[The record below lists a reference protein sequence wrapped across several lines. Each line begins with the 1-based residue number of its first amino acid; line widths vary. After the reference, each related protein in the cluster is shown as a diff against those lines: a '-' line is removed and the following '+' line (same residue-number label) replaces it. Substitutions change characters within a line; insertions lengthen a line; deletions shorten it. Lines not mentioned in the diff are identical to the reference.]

1 MTSWKLIQKAR
12 GILEKERGTVRKPW
26 GGKTTICLLY
36 PNAYH
41 VGMSNLGFQTLYQ
54 ILNSESDVIC
64 ERAFLPEPED
74 LQEYRNT
81 QIPLFSLESQKSLSQ
96 FDILAFSISFEND
109 FLNVLPLLELA
120 HIPLESH
127 LRNERHPWVIA
138 GGVAVFLNPEP
149 ISQFFDLFVLGEAEE
164 VIREFLEVYRRTL
177 SEKKEM
183 ERDDFLK
190 GLRGV
195 EGIYVPKF
203 YRVIYAE
210 GGKIETMG
218 PEQGFP
224 KRVKRRW
231 VSEIDRFPTQSTL
244 FTPDTEFKEMAL
256 VEMNRGCPRG
266 CRFCAACYVYYPFRN
281 RSLSVLES
289 ISKEVLSK
297 EHRVGLTGT
306 AVSDH
311 PQLLPLCKN
320 ILSQQGGI
328 SLSSLRVDAVTPA
341 LIQCLREGEERTVA
355 IAPEAGSERLRRMLK
370 KGYTE
375 DEILKSINTLV
386 QNGLSQI
393 KCYFLIGLPSETDE
407 DVKAILLLAKRIR
420 HQILSSLK
428 DQKKRWRL
436 ILSVNPFIPK
446 PATPFQ
452 WVPMEE
458 VSELKRKL
466 SVIQKGVQ
474 GERGIQVIFDLPKW
488 AYIQAL
494 LSRGDR
500 RVGKILMAAHS
511 HQGNWSQALRE
522 TSVNPDFYV
531 YRKRDPDE
539 IFPWDFID
547 HGIPKG
553 RLREEYLGAMKEA
566 GIKTKNAEGIEHSA

>member
-1 MTSWKLIQKAR
+1 MTSWKLVQKAR
-12 GILEKERGTVRKPW
+12 GILEKERGAVQKPW
-26 GGKTTICLLY
+26 GGKIAVCLLY

-54 ILNSESDVIC
+54 ILNNEDDVVC

-74 LQEYRNT
+74 LEEYRNT
-81 QIPLFSLESQKSLSQ
+81 QTPLFSLESQKPLSK
-96 FDILAFSISFEND
+96 FDLLAFSISFEND
-109 FLNVLPLLELA
+109 SLNVLTLLELA

-127 LRNERHPWVIA
+127 LRNKRHPWVIA

-149 ISQFFDLFVLGEAEE
+149 ISPFFDLFILGEAEE
-164 VIREFLEVYRRTL
+164 VIGEFLEVYRHTL
-177 SEKKEM
+177 SEKKERD
-183 ERDDFLK
+183 RDDFLRD
-190 GLRGV
+190 LSRV
-195 EGIYVPKF
+195 EGVYVPKF
-203 YRVIYAE
+203 YRVTYAE
-210 GGKIETMG
+210 NGKIEAMD
-218 PEQGFP
+218 PEPGFS
-224 KRVKRRW
+224 KQVKRRW
-231 VSEIDRFPTQSTL
+231 VSKIDRFPTQSTL

-256 VEMNRGCPRG
+256 VEVNRGCPRG
-266 CRFCAACYVYYPFRN
+266 CRFCAACFVYHPFRN

-289 ISKEVLSK
+289 ISKEVLLK

-311 PQLLPLCKN
+311 PQLLPLCQG

-328 SLSSLRVDAVTPA
+328 SLSSLRVDAITPS
-341 LIQCLREGEERTVA
+341 LVQCLREGEERTVA
-355 IAPEAGSERLRRMLK
+355 IAPEAGPERLRRMLK

-375 DEILKSINTLV
+375 EEILKSIDTLV

-407 DVKAILLLAKRIR
+407 EVKAILLLAKRIR
-420 HQILSSLK
+420 HQILSSLQ

-458 VSELKRKL
+458 VAELKKKL
-466 SVIQKGVQ
+466 SMIRRGVHGEKGM
-474 GERGIQVIFDLPKW
+474 EMIFDLPKW

-494 LSRGDR
+494 LSKGDR
-500 RVGKILMAAHS
+500 RVGKILMSAHR

-522 TSVNPDFYV
+522 TSVNPNFYV
-531 YRKRDPDE
+531 YRKRDLDE

-547 HGIPKG
+547 HGIPKEH
-553 RLREEYLGAMKEA
+553 LKEEYLRAMKEA
-566 GIKTKNAEGIEHSA
+566 GIKIE

>member
-1 MTSWKLIQKAR
+1 MTSWKLVQKAR

-26 GGKTTICLLY
+26 GGKITICLLY

-54 ILNSESDVIC
+54 ILNGEGDVVC

-74 LQEYRNT
+74 LEEYRNT
-81 QIPLFSLESQKSLSQ
+81 QTPLFSLESQKPLST
-96 FDILAFSISFEND
+96 FDLLAFSISFEND
-109 FLNVLPLLELA
+109 FLNLLTLLELA
-120 HIPLESH
+120 HVPLESH
-127 LRNERHPWVIA
+127 LRHERHPWVIA

-149 ISQFFDLFVLGEAEE
+149 ISPFCDLFILGEAEE
-164 VIREFLEVYRRTL
+164 VIGEFLEVYRHTL
-177 SEKKEM
+177 SEKKER
-183 ERDDFLK
+183 ERDDFLRS
-190 GLRGV
+190 LSGV
-195 EGIYVPKF
+195 EGIYVPEF
-203 YRVIYAE
+203 YRVTYAE
-210 GGKIETMG
+210 NGKLEAMD
-218 PEQGFP
+218 PEPGFP
-224 KRVKRRW
+224 KQVKRRW
-231 VSEIDRFPTQSTL
+231 VSKIDRFPTQSTL

-256 VEMNRGCPRG
+256 VEVNRGCPRG
-266 CRFCAACYVYYPFRN
+266 CRFCAACFVYHPFRN

-289 ISKEVLSK
+289 ISQEVLLK

-311 PQLLPLCKN
+311 PQLLPLCQS

-328 SLSSLRVDAVTPA
+328 SLSSLRVDAVTPP

-375 DEILKSINTLV
+375 EEILKSIDTLV

-428 DQKKRWRL
+428 EQTKRWRL

-452 WVPMEE
+452 WAPMEE
-458 VSELKRKL
+458 VAELKRRL
-466 SVIQKGVQ
+466 SMIQRGVH
-474 GERGIQVIFDLPKW
+474 GERGMEMIFDLPKW
-488 AYIQAL
+488 AYLQAL
-494 LSRGDR
+494 LSKGDR
-500 RVGKILMAAHS
+500 RVGKILMAAHR
-511 HQGNWSQALRE
+511 HRGNWSQALRE

-531 YRKRDPDE
+531 YRKRDLDE

-547 HGIPKG
+547 HGIPKE
-553 RLREEYLGAMKEA
+553 RLKEEYLTAMKEA
-566 GIKTKNAEGIEHSA
+566 GVQVENAERIEHGA